1 MSFTRKELINKLD
14 DFLETKELKKRSVK
28 DYRVDCMSFINFYLN
43 HRHIKD
49 GQMYNVFIK
58 ALNNSKLSDTTK
70 RRRIL
75 VVGEFLFFLDMY
87 SSTHIIIKNNANN
100 QIKYYDARNSE
111 ICILGNR
118 IDLYND
124 RGEIKDEK

>member
-1 MSFTRKELINKLD
+1 
-14 DFLETKELKKRSVK
+14 
-28 DYRVDCMSFINFYLN
+28 MSFINFYLN

-118 IDLYND
+118 IYLYND

>member
-14 DFLETKELKKRSVK
+14 DFLETKELKKAK

-118 IDLYND
+118 IYLYND

>member
-14 DFLETKELKKRSVK
+14 DFLETKELKKRSAK

-87 SSTHIIIKNNANN
+87 SSTNIINCLRKNNRKNRKN
-100 QIKYYDARNSE
+100 QNLKQRLVRFQISGH
-111 ICILGNR
+111 IFLF
-118 IDLYND
+118 
-124 RGEIKDEK
+124 

>member
-14 DFLETKELKKRSVK
+14 DFLETKELKKRSAK

-43 HRHIKD
+43 HRHLKD

-58 ALNNSKLSDTTK
+58 ALNKSKLSETTK

-75 VVGEFLFFLDMY
+75 IVGEFLIFIDMY
-87 SSTHIIIKNNANN
+87 SSTHIIIKNTKNN

-118 IDLYND
+118 IYLYND

>member
-1 MSFTRKELINKLD
+1 MTYTRNELINKLD
-14 DFLETKELKKRSVK
+14 DFLENKEVKKRSAK
-28 DYRVDCMSFINFYLN
+28 DYRVDCMCFINFYLN
-43 HRHIKD
+43 HKHIKD

-100 QIKYYDARNSE
+100 QIKYYDTRNSE

-124 RGEIKDEK
+124 RREIKDEK

>member
-14 DFLETKELKKRSVK
+14 DFLETKELKKRSAK
-28 DYRVDCMSFINFYLN
+28 DYRVDFMSFINFYLN

-87 SSTHIIIKNNANN
+87 SSTHIIIKNNANS

>member
-1 MSFTRKELINKLD
+1 MTYTRNELINKLD
-14 DFLETKELKKRSVK
+14 DFLETKELKKRSAK

-43 HRHIKD
+43 HKHIKD

-100 QIKYYDARNSE
+100 QIKYYDTRNSE

>member
-1 MSFTRKELINKLD
+1 MTYTRNELINKLD
-14 DFLETKELKKRSVK
+14 DFLENKEVKKRSAK
-28 DYRVDCMSFINFYLN
+28 DYRVDCMCFINFYLN
-43 HRHIKD
+43 HKHIKD

-100 QIKYYDARNSE
+100 QIKYYDTRNSE

>member
-1 MSFTRKELINKLD
+1 MGYY
-14 DFLETKELKKRSVK
+14 FLEVA
-28 DYRVDCMSFINFYLN
+28 DYYAQENLDETERLNLLFIT
-43 HRHIKD
+43 
-49 GQMYNVFIK
+49 IK

-100 QIKYYDARNSE
+100 QIKYYDAKNSE

-118 IDLYND
+118 IDFYND
-124 RGEIKDEK
+124 WGEIKDEKE

>member
-43 HRHIKD
+43 HKHIKD